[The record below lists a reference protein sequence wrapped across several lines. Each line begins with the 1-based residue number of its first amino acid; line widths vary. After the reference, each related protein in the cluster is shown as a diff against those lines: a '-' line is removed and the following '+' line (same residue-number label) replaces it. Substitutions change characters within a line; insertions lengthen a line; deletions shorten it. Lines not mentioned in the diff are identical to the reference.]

1 MSVLLL
7 VVKFSIGL
15 YYIGSVHVMVSMIAS
30 KAVDRGFKP
39 PWGQTKNHKI
49 CICFFSTKHA
59 ALRSKSKDWLA
70 WKQNNVS
77 EWSDMSTVVSVSWH
91 YKNPTKRVS
100 LVQSRRHYHLIKC
113 NCSCHDMAEKLLIWS

>member
-1 MSVLLL
+1 
-7 VVKFSIGL
+7 
-15 YYIGSVHVMVSMIAS
+15 MVSMIAS
-30 KAVDRGFKP
+30 KAVDRGVKP
-39 PWGQTKNHKI
+39 RSGQTKDHKI
-49 CICFFSTKHA
+49 CICCFSAEQA

-91 YKNPTKRVS
+91 YKNPTKHVS

-113 NCSCHDMAEKLLIWS
+113 NCSCHDIAEKWLIWS